1 MTGHQVWTTVHANSA
16 LAIIDRLCDLGV
28 SLEMMADPTVVGGL
42 ICQRL
47 LPTLCPHCKEPLSD
61 HVHEYEE
68 VDVRRFMSVLNL
80 EGVFCA
86 SKNGCEHCGGV
97 GTKGRTAIA
106 ETIVTDNHLM
116 SLLRKRER
124 LAAIDYVRRE
134 QGVMT
139 MLEHAIQK
147 VNDGLVDPFHAED
160 IVGALNASSVER
172 DNRT

>member
-1 MTGHQVWTTVHANSA
+1 M
-16 LAIIDRLCDLGV
+16 
-28 SLEMMADPTVVGGL
+28 
-42 ICQRL
+42 
-47 LPTLCPHCKEPLSD
+47 
-61 HVHEYEE
+61 
-68 VDVRRFMSVLNL
+68 
-80 EGVFCA
+80 
-86 SKNGCEHCGGV
+86 